1 MTIKLLSQS
10 ASGGRPHGA
19 LGGAGPTTFFEGFE
33 DAGRPAGRDYASALL
48 WDARGQIQPVLEEC
62 DGDIRCDMP
71 KDVQHTLTFFNG
83 VAPQAPKPKAKKK
96 ARAKKAKAA
105 DEPTAD

>member
-1 MTIKLLSQS
+1 MSVYRVKEGQTVLW
-10 ASGGRPHGA
+10 P
-19 LGGAGPTTFFEGFE
+19 GGAVRAESGELFEGFE

-48 WDARGQIQPVLEEC
+48 WDARGQIEPVLEEC

-71 KDVQHTLTFFNG
+71 KDVQQALTFFNG

>member
-1 MTIKLLSQS
+1 MQGVRL
-10 ASGGRPHGA
+10 
-19 LGGAGPTTFFEGFE
+19 AGTMPPRSCG
-33 DAGRPAGRDYASALL
+33 
-48 WDARGQIQPVLEEC
+48 DARGQIQPVLEEC